1 MATAE
6 LFQNVNALTGLV
18 ENLKHFADASDV
30 FYLVVMGALVFIMQW
45 GFAMLEG
52 GQARTKN
59 VNNVMMK
66 NILDFMVGGPL
77 WLFVGYCIA
86 TYGLGFGDWAT
97 WYKHVFD
104 ASASSSH
111 NGLVMAEW
119 FFGLVFCATTA
130 TIISGGVAERINFLA
145 YVFLSVIVTGL
156 LYPIWVHL
164 GPWGANILPY
174 HDYAGSLNVHALGGA
189 IGLGAII
196 ALGPRIGRFKI
207 KDGKRIPIP
216 IPGHDVPMAIFGAF
230 CLAFG
235 WYGFNVG
242 SSIFL
247 KDISGLVA
255 VTTTMAM
262 CAGAISAMV
271 VSHFDPLATAN
282 GFLAGLVAICS
293 GTDVVSPFGALIIG
307 LVAGAQVPIVF
318 SLVEKLGIDDA
329 CGIFPVHFG
338 GGATGA
344 ILAGVFGMKALGG
357 LGGVNLGWQIIAVVL
372 CLVYGVVVGY
382 IAAKVAGFLAGGL
395 RVPVEWEQE
404 GLDITEH
411 HLKAYHMEDP
421 VSPVAY
427 EKAKQEGKI
436 VA

>member
-18 ENLKHFADASDV
+18 EALKNLSNALDV

-52 GQARTKN
+52 GQARAKN
-59 VNNVMMK
+59 ANNVMMK
-66 NILDFMVGGPL
+66 NILDFMVGGVL
-77 WLFVGYCIA
+77 WLFIGYCIVA
-86 TYGLGFGDWAT
+86 YGSDFGQWGSWIKDIFSAEAGIANNGLG
-97 WYKHVFD
+97 
-104 ASASSSH
+104 
-111 NGLVMAEW
+111 LAEW
-119 FFGLVFCATTA
+119 FFGLVFCATAA
-130 TIISGGVAERINFLA
+130 TIISGGVAERINFTA
-145 YVFLSVIVTGL
+145 YVILSILVTGL
-156 LYPIWVHL
+156 LYPIWVHI
-164 GPWGANILPY
+164 GPWGAGILPY

-189 IGLGAII
+189 LGLGAII

-207 KDGKRIPIP
+207 KDGKRIPVP
-216 IPGHDVPMAIFGAF
+216 IPGHNVPMAIFGAF

-242 SSIFL
+242 SSIYL

-262 CAGAISAMV
+262 CAGAISAMI
-271 VSHFDPLATAN
+271 VSKFDPLATAN

-293 GTDVVSPFGALIIG
+293 GTDVVSPFGAIVIG
-307 LVAGAQVPIVF
+307 LIAGAQVPIVF
-318 SLVEKLGIDDA
+318 SLLEKLGIDDA

-338 GGATGA
+338 GGAVGA
-344 ILAGVFGMKALGG
+344 ILAGVFGTKALGG
-357 LGGVNLGWQIIAVVL
+357 LGDVNLIQQVIATVL
-372 CLVYGVVVGY
+372 CLVYGVIAGY
-382 IAAKVAGFLAGGL
+382 IAAKVAGALGGGL

-411 HLKAYHMEDP
+411 HLKAYHDEDP
-421 VSPVAY
+421 VSMAAY
-427 EKAKQEGKI
+427 EKAKRGE